1 MAVETENFKGK
12 HWNLKVSSESYL
24 WKLSKITDNNPAK
37 RYLFPFFF
45 FHGSKNNHEQN
56 VKKDKS
62 ERNAWVRHISD
73 SAYRLEDD
81 FHQEMVFLRAS
92 NDCQTVQ
99 NTHWVTIVWWKE
111 AGQWW
116 GWKEAIESV
125 SVIDG
130 LITSRIVYE
139 NNTVND

>member
-12 HWNLKVSSESYL
+12 HRNLKVSSERYL
-24 WKLSKITDNNPAK
+24 WKLSKVTVIRK
-37 RYLFPFFF
+37 VFF
-45 FHGSKNNHEQN
+45 SWLKKEPWTKL
-56 VKKDKS
+56 KKDKS
-62 ERNAWVRHISD
+62 ERNYH
-73 SAYRLEDD
+73 LEND
-81 FHQEMVFLRAS
+81 FHQEIVFLRAS

-99 NTHWVTIVWWKE
+99 NTHWVTIVWLKKKRSNDE
-111 AGQWW
+111 TENERN
-116 GWKEAIESV
+116 EAIESV